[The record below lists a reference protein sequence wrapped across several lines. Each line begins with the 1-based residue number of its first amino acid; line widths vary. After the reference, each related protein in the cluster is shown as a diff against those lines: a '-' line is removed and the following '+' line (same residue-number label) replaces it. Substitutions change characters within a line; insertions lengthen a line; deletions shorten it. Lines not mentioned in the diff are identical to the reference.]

1 MAAAITF
8 DNLVGQAIA
17 NPFTICE
24 SVLVANPTEVEAL
37 AAVFQA
43 AGASSAESAMRAL
56 EAQQLAEAAAMID
69 DKTPVQLM
77 AEVTSTQTSLDINS
91 IQLDLIGGILADVG
105 AQIRATQAKLN
116 ILLDKMYA
124 DIETAASMYE
134 CAVPY
139 DPANG
144 AALHEQ
150 CAQAAL
156 ASINIAA
163 TQAHTVVNAYDA
175 FLTDHLGTLQADYGY
190 VTPAALD
197 DGASL
202 ASSPA
207 YQSIVVGMPGG
218 SAPPDQVQ
226 QWWNERSEAEKV
238 WLIDNQGAALSVMH
252 GLPAL
257 VLNLV
262 NRRELTDDASRVDS
276 QVAMLEAQKTSLMQ
290 ILGVSDTSDV
300 FDHPEIFAS
309 NPGVADELAGV
320 LPALAALKVRQANI
334 RGVQKGAKAV
344 AIADGPACKT
354 YLLDYDDLGS
364 ADDGEAV
371 VAIGNPDEATDI
383 AVLVPGTTSSARTLS
398 GYVNAGGNL
407 YAEMD
412 EVDPGSPKSVIAYL
426 GMDSPD
432 MLSEAVSP
440 TYASDAAPELAA
452 DVAGYTES
460 NLATTGTGPH
470 FTVIGHSYGSLVV
483 GTALESGGLV
493 ADDVV
498 FVGSPGVGAD
508 SIDDLHMDGEHVYA
522 GLLPDDKIGLLN
534 DFFDV
539 NEGSYGFGSE
549 DGAHF
554 GRNPAKESFGGTVF
568 DTDETGGHG
577 VYFDYGTTQLDNMAA
592 IATGQYDKVTLD

>member
-1 MAAAITF
+1 MAVAITF
-8 DNLVGQAIA
+8 QNLVGQAIA
-17 NPFTICE
+17 NPLTICE

-43 AGASSAESAMRAL
+43 AGASAAESAMHAL

-91 IQLDLIGGILADVG
+91 TQLDLIGSILAEVG
-105 AQIRATQAKLN
+105 GQVRATQAKLN
-116 ILLDKMYA
+116 LLLDKMYV
-124 DIETAASMYE
+124 DIGTAASMYE

-156 ASINIAA
+156 ASINTTA
-163 TQAHTVVNAYDA
+163 TQAGTLVNDYDA
-175 FLTDHLGTLQADYGY
+175 FLTDHLGALQADYGY

-197 DGASL
+197 AGASL

-207 YQSIVVGMPGG
+207 YQSIVVGMPGA

-226 QWWNERSEAEKV
+226 QWWNERSEAEKI

-252 GLPAL
+252 GLPAV

-262 NRRELTDDASRVDS
+262 NRRELTDDASSVDS
-276 QVAMLEAQKTSLMQ
+276 QVAMLEAQKMSLLQ
-290 ILGVSDTSDV
+290 ILGVSDASDV
-300 FDHPEIFAS
+300 YDHPEIFAS
-309 NPGVADELAGV
+309 NPGVAEELSGV
-320 LPALAALKVRQANI
+320 LPALAAMKVRQANI
-334 RGVQKGAKAV
+334 HGVQKGAKAL
-344 AIADGPACKT
+344 AMADGTAYKT

-383 AVLVPGTTSSARTLS
+383 AVLVPGTSSSTRTLS

-407 YAEMD
+407 YVEMD
-412 EVDPGSPKSVIAYL
+412 QDDPDSTKSVIAYL

-432 MLSEAVSP
+432 TLPQAASP
-440 TYASDAAPELAA
+440 TYANDAAPELAA

-460 NLATTGTGPH
+460 NLATTGIDPH
-470 FTVIGHSYGSLVV
+470 VTVIGHSYGSFVV
-483 GTALESGGLV
+483 GTALESGDLV

-508 SIDDLHMDGEHVYA
+508 SIDDLHMDGEHVFV
-522 GLLPDDKIGLLN
+522 GLLPEDKIGLLN

-549 DGAHF
+549 DGALF
-554 GRNPAKESFGGTVF
+554 GRNPAKESFGAVIF
-568 DTDETGGHG
+568 DTDQDGGHG
-577 VYFDYGTTQLDNMAA
+577 DYFDYGTSQLDNIAA
-592 IATGQYDKVTLD
+592 IATGQHDKVTLD